1 MVIVKSK
8 LDSNLE
14 FLLLKHFCLFRMV
27 RKVEDEMTPE
37 MIQRFDEW
45 TKENFK
51 NSDINF

>member
-8 LDSNLE
+8 LDSKFE
-14 FLLLKHFCLFRMV
+14 FFVIKKLFPLRMV

-37 MIQRFDEW
+37 MIERFDEW